1 LTLFREANNTNI
13 IGNLFNGIDETNFA
27 TSAQTG
33 SFIITKTSATSVR
46 VFRRGNLATTLT
58 VGGSVSPS
66 QGPLYVG
73 AQNAT
78 NLSTADNYSPRE
90 LAFVFGG
97 KGLTNTEVSD
107 LSTYINTFQT
117 SLGRNVY

>member
-1 LTLFREANNTNI
+1 LAILNPVSNWI
-13 IGNLFNGIDETNFA
+13 ISGNLAALSIVEVGNA
-27 TSAQTG
+27 TTYG

-73 AQNAT
+73 AVNST
-78 NLSTADNYSPRE
+78 NLPGADAYSPRE

-97 KGLTNTEVSD
+97 KGLTNAEVSNI
-107 LSTYINTFQT
+107 STYINTFQT